1 MPETVEVEMEIL
13 LFQAAVG
20 HEFAQCF
27 VNCIAAWQQL
37 ATRIGKHHD
46 ISIRAQLLQNS
57 EQSVVDDTIA
67 KNVEFHA
74 SAGLQP
80 KIVRRYAG
88 NGCKWCVNLAGMYDY
103 PVKQEIYR
111 RHDNCRCIV
120 EYFPGDG
127 RGVQNAHTKEWRNE
141 SKVEREQHR
150 QTNADI
156 RDNRGNDILEYKK
169 IVDVLGRKD
178 APVSLAKFQE
188 LKYNDVEKYKNLVDR
203 AYIQNNFNNGI
214 WLDKVNPEKQARHFQ
229 SSVVEGKSYFYDN
242 VDIEGLYNKYKQ
254 ASKLRRTR
262 KGRNEEN
269 YEMINLPDNLKLG
282 KDVYTGEYINGFTI
296 HYSKTGSH
304 IIPTYHRREGKDET

>member
-1 MPETVEVEMEIL
+1 ML
-13 LFQAAVG
+13 CLR
-20 HEFAQCF
+20 HC
-27 VNCIAAWQQL
+27 CL
-37 ATRIGKHHD
+37 AT
-46 ISIRAQLLQNS
+46 LLQNS

-74 SAGLQP
+74 SAGLHP

-88 NGCKWCVNLAGMYDY
+88 NGCKWCANLAGTYDY
-103 PVKQEIYR
+103 LVKQEIYR

-120 EYFPGDG
+120 EYFPEDG
-127 RGVQNAHTKEWRNE
+127 KGVQNAHTKGWRNE

-169 IVDVLGRKD
+169 IVDVFWGKN

-188 LKYNDVEKYKNLVDR
+188 LKYNDVEKYERLVDKTFT
-203 AYIQNNFNNGI
+203 QNKFDIGE
-214 WLDKVNPEKQARHFQ
+214 WLDKINLETQTRHFQ
-229 SSVVEGKSYFYDN
+229 SSVIESKSYFYDN
-242 VDIEGLYNKYKQ
+242 VDTEDLYNKHKQ
-254 ASKLRRTR
+254 TSKFRRTR

-269 YEMINLPDNLKLG
+269 YELINLPDNLKLG

-296 HYSKTGSH
+296 HYGKTGSH
-304 IIPTYHRREGKDET
+304 IIPTYHRKKGKDETWSISHEKDCVDWRWR